1 MACPTCQTPTRE
13 AQRFCSHCG
22 LELLAWDSATD
33 ALEPVSCSVC
43 TRQNPPIA
51 EFCITCGSKLRAGNR
66 SGRAVTLSTTEER
79 RTVTLLHADLC
90 GFTRMT
96 ERLDPEHTRNLLQAL
111 FHALSREVL
120 ERGGKVIAFIG
131 DALLA
136 VFGAPVAYGDDPRRA
151 AEAALA
157 IHQAL
162 GRFSHPVL
170 ERTESRLQMRIG
182 LETGPVVIGRSGV
195 RGQLTVTG
203 PTLAA
208 AMELERSAT
217 PGLTLIGDATMRFL
231 AEDYVLTQRPY
242 SKGDA
247 YELLGRKASLPGTG
261 LESTASLPLPAGMAP
276 PSASPSPA
284 LSAQAAKG
292 EGDEIFQARLD
303 ALPVAERRL
312 LRLASISGGRFWL
325 ELLERLGVHQPQPL
339 LERLV
344 QEGELSASAH
354 TSIHGTTEYSF
365 VSGRLC
371 VVAYETN
378 LLKVRR
384 FNHCVT
390 AAWLEERL
398 EEQLEL
404 FPLLLWHY
412 QQGEDL
418 GGMARALVQ
427 AGQRLMSRRA
437 RREARERLE
446 EAVQLLAPLPERAPE
461 LQGWL
466 DRATEALRELSSQDD
481 ARKDAHP

>member
-1 MACPTCQTPTRE
+1 MACPTCQAPTRE
-13 AQRFCSHCG
+13 AQRFCSACG
-22 LELLAWDSATD
+22 QELLPW
-33 ALEPVSCSVC
+33 EPASETLQPMPCAVC
-43 TRQNPPIA
+43 TRMNPPVA
-51 EFCITCGSKLRAGNR
+51 EFCITCGSKLRSGSRA
-66 SGRAVTLSTTEER
+66 GRAVTLSTTEER

-96 ERLDPEHTRNLLQAL
+96 EKLDPEHTRNLLQAL
-111 FHALSREVL
+111 FHALSQEVL
-120 ERGGKVIAFIG
+120 ERGGKIIAFIG

-151 AEAALA
+151 ADAALA

-162 GRFSHPVL
+162 GRFAHPVL
-170 ERTESRLQMRIG
+170 ERTASQLRMRIG
-182 LETGPVVIGRSGV
+182 LETGPVVIGKSGV

-217 PGLTLIGDATMRFL
+217 PGLTLIGEATMRFL
-231 AEDYVLTQRPY
+231 TEDYVLTQRPY

-247 YELLGRKASLPGTG
+247 YELLSRKASLPGAG
-261 LESTASLPLPAGMAP
+261 LEASTTLPLQGGSAH
-276 PSASPSPA
+276 PSGSTS
-284 LSAQAAKG
+284 SAQPSHRTRD

-325 ELLERLGVHQPQPL
+325 ELLERLGVQQPQPL

-344 QEGELSASAH
+344 QAGVLSASSHSA
-354 TSIHGTTEYSF
+354 IHGSTEYSF

-371 VVAYETN
+371 AVAYETN

-404 FPLLLWHY
+404 LPLLLWHY

-418 GGMARALVQ
+418 GGTARALVQ

-437 RREARERLE
+437 QREARERLE
-446 EAVQLLAPLPERAPE
+446 EAIQLLEPLPERSPE

-466 DRATEALRELSSQDD
+466 DRAIEALRELSSQDD
-481 ARKDAHP
+481 ARKEVHP